1 MAFPYQFP
9 GGLGPFKL
17 FPVNLPSTEHD
28 IVYAEDGMTVDLTF
42 FAAPASEYASFAA
55 FYEELA
61 EGETFV
67 FRMPV
72 PASSSYNS
80 TAFEPGNFY
89 ISADP
94 ADPQLVEY
102 LSGPS
107 DNASVHPAK
116 RAEGPVVLHSYQD
129 CQPLMRCTLVSGPN
143 ITTED
148 DLTTYSMVIKEAG
161 WD

>member
-1 MAFPYQFP
+1 MALPYQFP

-28 IVYAEDGMTVDLTF
+28 IVYSETGMTVSLTF
-42 FAAPASEYASFAA
+42 HTAPASEYASFDA
-55 FYEELA
+55 FYEELD
-61 EGETFV
+61 EGEVFV

-72 PASSSYNS
+72 PLTSSYNS

-89 ISADP
+89 VSADP

-102 LSGPS
+102 LSGPA

-116 RAEGPVVLHSYQD
+116 RAEGPVVLHSYPD
-129 CQPLMRCTLVSGPN
+129 CQPFMRCTLVSGPN

-148 DLTTYSMVIKEAG
+148 DLTTYSMVIQESG
-161 WD
+161 GD